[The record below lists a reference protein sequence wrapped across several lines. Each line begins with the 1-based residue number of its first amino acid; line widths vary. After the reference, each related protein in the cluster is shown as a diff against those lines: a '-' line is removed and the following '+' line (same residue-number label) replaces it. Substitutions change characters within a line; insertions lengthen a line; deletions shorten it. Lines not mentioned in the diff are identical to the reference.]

1 MILIVLWDHQH
12 HSMIIFDMCIYVFQV
27 VHEVYTR
34 FTEESTVQS
43 TWENNT
49 ESTEVEIK
57 VGDFFF
63 LSLFLILKG
72 WFT

>member
-1 MILIVLWDHQH
+1 MLILDL
-12 HSMIIFDMCIYVFQV
+12 CICVFQV

-34 FTEESTVQS
+34 FTEESTAQS

-57 VGDFFF
+57 VGDFV
-63 LSLFLILKG
+63 LL
-72 WFT
+72 